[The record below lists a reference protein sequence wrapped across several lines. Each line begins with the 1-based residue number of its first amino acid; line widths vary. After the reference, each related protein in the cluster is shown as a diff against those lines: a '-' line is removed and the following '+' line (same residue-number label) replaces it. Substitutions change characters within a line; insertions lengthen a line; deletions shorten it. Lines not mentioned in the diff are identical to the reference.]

1 MHGII
6 FEEIRAFAEAQ
17 LGDGGWARV
26 RGAANLDDRTYEG
39 IQAYPDEEA
48 VALVVAASEVVG
60 AEVGDVLE
68 SFGEFIVKDLA
79 SLAAPLLDPLWKA
92 LDVIEHAENTVH
104 SVVRIDNPG
113 AEPPRLKAT
122 RISDSEVHVR
132 YDSERR
138 MCRLA
143 IGICRGLGRHF
154 EEELEI
160 VHDVCMHRG
169 EVYCLIK
176 VRSR

>member
-17 LGDGGWARV
+17 LGE
-26 RGAANLDDRTYEG
+26 GAWDRLRDAADLSGKAYEG

-48 VALVVAASEVVG
+48 VALVVAAAAAAG
-60 AEVGDVLE
+60 AEVGDILE

-79 SLAAPLLDPLWKA
+79 ALAAPLLDPSWKA
-92 LDVIEHAENTVH
+92 LDIIEYAENTVH
-104 SVVRIDNPG
+104 TVVRIDNPG

-122 RISDSEVHVR
+122 RISDNEVHVR
-132 YDSERR
+132 YDSNRK

-143 IGICRGLGRHF
+143 VGICRGLARHF
-154 EEELEI
+154 DQEVEI

-169 EVYCLIK
+169 DDACVIQ
-176 VRSR
+176 VRN